1 MESLQGL
8 VFSQLDIPT
17 WQILLYIGLSSFFML
32 SRRTRFCL
40 MTTYFFALYW
50 TFHLFRVYWLSTAEA
65 DFLVLTAYILFGFTQ
80 FGLLLYAFF
89 FFSERYHF
97 PGFSSFEIG
106 RLQRTL
112 LKRIDQMEMAVVKA
126 ETGTIHEIQQFEG
139 LKQKIETR
147 IGPLENRVEKMDEV
161 LGQREFAVQ
170 GLETGVLTQL
180 HELENQLRKNGELL
194 QSRDKEIQDLRSEME
209 EKSVGFQLQLQ
220 QEEEGIKRESP
231 WKESEEQLHAAI
243 HDLERQLTE
252 KEALL
257 LARNLEIKDL
267 RLDVGERA
275 EVLESQLQA
284 LKAQLAERESS
295 FKENEE
301 GLSARVRGLEED
313 LREREAQ
320 LKGRDQEIRNLRSDL
335 ETKIVWLQGQILET
349 EQDSGEQESSF
360 TALREG
366 LNGRI
371 QELENQ
377 LREKDNFLQAR
388 GREDDA
394 RRSELEQ
401 RVSELQ
407 ILLEEKEQA
416 AKAQETSFRESQE
429 GLAAT
434 IHDLENQLRER
445 DRRPRTHGGE
455 AEFPSPD
462 AEVKI
467 ASLQALLKEQEESF
481 VRRAASFK
489 EVMES
494 LTDRIHQ
501 LERQLKEKEGLLET
515 REEEG
520 KKRPTKR
527 FRPSGS
533 TGERVKDLNDNIE
546 AELERI
552 KASLREGEMPLRQEK

>member
-50 TFHLFRVYWLSTAEA
+50 TFHLFRVYWLSTAEG
-65 DFLVLTAYILFGFTQ
+65 DFLVLTAYILSGITLV
-80 FGLLLYAFF
+80 GLLLYAFF
-89 FFSERYHF
+89 FFSERHHF
-97 PGFSSFEIG
+97 PGLSSFEIG

-112 LKRIDQMEMAVVKA
+112 LKRIDQMEMAVLKA
-126 ETGTIHEIQQFEG
+126 ETRTIHEIQQFEG

-170 GLETGVLTQL
+170 GLERGVLTQL
-180 HELENQLRKNGELL
+180 HDLENQLSKKEELL

-209 EKSVGFQLQLQ
+209 EKSVKFQLQLQ
-220 QEEEGIKRESP
+220 EEEERIKGEST
-231 WKESEEQLHAAI
+231 WKESEEKLHAAI

-257 LARNLEIKDL
+257 LARNLEIEDL
-267 RLDVGERA
+267 RSDVGERA
-275 EVLESQLQA
+275 GVLESQLQA
-284 LKAQLAERESS
+284 LKAELAEREFF
-295 FKENEE
+295 FKEKEE
-301 GLSARVRGLEED
+301 GLTARVHGLEED

-320 LKGRDQEIRNLRSDL
+320 LKGRDQEIQNLRSDL

-360 TALREG
+360 TALREE

-371 QELENQ
+371 QKLESQ

-407 ILLEEKEQA
+407 LLLEEKEEA
-416 AKAQETSFRESQE
+416 VKARETSFQESQE
-429 GLAAT
+429 RLASR
-434 IHDLENQLRER
+434 IRDLENQLRER
-445 DRRPRTHGGE
+445 ARRPRTHGGE
-455 AEFPSPD
+455 VEFPAPD
-462 AEVKI
+462 AEVEI
-467 ASLQALLKEQEESF
+467 DSLQALLKEQEESF
-481 VRRAASFK
+481 ARRAASVN

-501 LERQLKEKEGLLET
+501 LEHQLKEKEGLLET

-520 KKRPTKR
+520 KKRQAKR
-527 FRPSGS
+527 SRPSGS
-533 TGERVKDLNDNIE
+533 TGKQVNDLHDNIE

-552 KASLREGEMPLRQEK
+552 KAGLRAGEMPLRQEK

>member
-8 VFSQLDIPT
+8 VFSQLGIPA
-17 WQILLYIGLSSFFML
+17 WQILLYIDLSSFFML

-40 MTTYFFALYW
+40 MTTYLFALYW
-50 TFHLFRVYWLSTAEA
+50 IFHLFRVYWLSTAEA

-112 LKRIDQMEMAVVKA
+112 LKRIDQMEMIVVKA
-126 ETGTIHEIQQFEG
+126 EARTVHEIQQFEG

-147 IGPLENRVEKMDEV
+147 IGPIENRVEKMDEV

-180 HELENQLRKNGELL
+180 HELQSQLRKNEELL
-194 QSRDKEIQDLRSEME
+194 QSRDKEIQDLRLEME
-209 EKSVGFQLQLQ
+209 EKSVRFQLQLQ
-220 QEEEGIKRESP
+220 EEEEGIKRESP
-231 WKESEEQLHAAI
+231 WKESEEKLHAAI

-275 EVLESQLQA
+275 GVLESQLQA

-320 LKGRDQEIRNLRSDL
+320 LKGRDQEIQNIRSDL

-349 EQDSGEQESSF
+349 EQYSEEQESSF
-360 TALREG
+360 TALREE

-371 QELENQ
+371 QELE
-377 LREKDNFLQAR
+377 
-388 GREDDA
+388 
-394 RRSELEQ
+394 S
-401 RVSELQ
+401 
-407 ILLEEKEQA
+407 
-416 AKAQETSFRESQE
+416 
-429 GLAAT
+429 
-434 IHDLENQLRER
+434 QLRER
-445 DRRPRTHGGE
+445 DRRPRTHDGE
-455 AEFPSPD
+455 AEFPSPG

-467 ASLQALLKEQEESF
+467 DSLQALLKEQEESF

-501 LERQLKEKEGLLET
+501 LECQLKEKEGLLET

-520 KKRPTKR
+520 KKRQTKR
-527 FRPSGS
+527 LRPSGS
-533 TGERVKDLNDNIE
+533 TGERVKDLHDNIE
-546 AELERI
+546 AELEKI
-552 KASLREGEMPLRQEK
+552 KAGLREGEMPLRQEK